1 MIEQIKAAVNK
12 ILLWRLWAFDLL
24 IVCAVSGG
32 TFYLAGTG
40 DEDWTDMSS
49 AAKSRFWVG
58 MLVVVGTTL
67 RTNIGKAL
75 QGLSKGDDIPPD
87 LAGDTQT
94 FTKQTTTQVTQTA
107 QVTTPPGDNP
117 FKAP

>member
-1 MIEQIKAAVNK
+1 MSEQIQAAVNK

-67 RTNIGKAL
+67 RTNISKAL
-75 QGLSKGDDIPPD
+75 QGLSKGDTTPPD
-87 LAGDTQT
+87 LSGETQIISR
-94 FTKQTTTQVTQTA
+94 QTTMQATQVTESTA
-107 QVTTPPGDNP
+107 SAG
-117 FKAP
+117 K